1 MAAIVLAA
9 IFFWVTKRSG
19 LRKRPGSKNNAE
31 LTIAAEHCDISSLVR
46 TIEKQSG
53 CSPTLLAAN
62 SISELPVTLPVHLA
76 IQLARKGKCLLIDL
90 DLNRDAVAK
99 VFELERPGT
108 GAGFHVSAA
117 PTSIEN
123 LFVWPARHFET
134 LRQMNLRPLLT
145 EARKKYDYILLY
157 APYLTTLADRK
168 QIAGCVKQA
177 FVFGNRQ
184 DSGDRLISL
193 LEMFHCRILT
203 RS

>member
-1 MAAIVLAA
+1 MLFAVC
-9 IFFWVTKRSG
+9 FWAVKRGG
-19 LRKRPGSKNNAE
+19 LRKRTGSKNKAE
-31 LTIAAEHCDISSLVR
+31 LMIDAEHCDIPSLVR
-46 TIEKQSG
+46 TIEKQTR
-53 CSPTLLAAN
+53 CSPTLLAAG
-62 SISELPVTLPVHLA
+62 SISELPVTVPVHLA
-76 IQLARKGKCLLIDL
+76 IQLAKKGKCLLIDL
-90 DLNRDAVAK
+90 DLNRDAAAK
-99 VFELERPGT
+99 VFELETPET

-134 LRQMNLRPLLT
+134 LRQMNLRPLLK

-184 DSGDRLISL
+184 DGSDRLISL
-193 LEMFHCRILT
+193 LEMFHCRILPMG
-203 RS
+203 